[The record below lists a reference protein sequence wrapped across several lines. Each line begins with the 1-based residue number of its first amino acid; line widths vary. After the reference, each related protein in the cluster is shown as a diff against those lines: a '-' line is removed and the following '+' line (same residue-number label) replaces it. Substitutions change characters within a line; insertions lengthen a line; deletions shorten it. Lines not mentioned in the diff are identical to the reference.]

1 MTEVRV
7 VAGAV
12 VRDGRVLVA
21 RRGPTQQL
29 AGLWELP
36 GGKVEPGESD
46 ATALARE
53 LGEELGIVVDVR
65 ELLAESLHDY
75 PRTRVRLV
83 AWHCR
88 LLGGEPVLTEHDA
101 LDWLEGDALAG
112 LSWAPADL
120 PLLPAVVALLRRDRA
135 SSLEARC

>member
-12 VRDGRVLVA
+12 VRDGQVLVT
-21 RRGPTQQL
+21 RRGPTQHL
-29 AGLWELP
+29 AGHWELP

-46 ATALARE
+46 PVALVRE
-53 LGEELGIVVDVR
+53 LHEELGIVVEVG

-75 PRTRVRLV
+75 PRARVRLV

-88 LLGGEPVLTEHDA
+88 LLSGEPVLTEHDA
-101 LDWLEGDALAG
+101 LVWLGVDALSN
-112 LSWAPADL
+112 LTWAPADL
-120 PLLPAVVALLRRDRA
+120 PLLPAVAALLQRGRA
-135 SSLEARC
+135 SSLELS

>member
-46 ATALARE
+46 PVALARE
-53 LGEELGIVVDVR
+53 LHEELGIDVAVR

-75 PRTRVRLV
+75 PRVRVRLV

-88 LLGGEPVLTEHDA
+88 LLDGEPRLTEHDA
-101 LDWLEGDALAG
+101 LAWLEGDAL
-112 LSWAPADL
+112 LDLPWAPADL
-120 PLLPAVVALLRRDRA
+120 PLLPAVAALLRRNLEPAMEA
-135 SSLEARC
+135 S